1 MTQDQLDKALFTI
14 SKISSALGV
23 EIASMNKDRTCI
35 TFDINGINDVEYWID
50 SNTLMIA
57 ESGSWNDAGQ
67 ERVNKDQRR
76 LLYGI
81 AYECTLTIEE
91 FE

>member
-1 MTQDQLDKALFTI
+1 MTQEQIDKAFFTVA
-14 SKISSALGV
+14 KISSALGI
-23 EIASMNKDRTCI
+23 EIATMNNARTCI
-35 TFDINGINDVEYWID
+35 TFDLNGIDDVEYWINSD
-50 SNTLMIA
+50 TLMIA
-57 ESGSWNDAGQ
+57 ESGSWNDERQ
-67 ERVNKDQRR
+67 ERVTKDQRR